1 MRVANQNDITALQAR
16 PEMIRLIWARDK
28 TYQAAKFTQGWFVFG
43 TALVPVFGALT
54 SGIWPSLKPAL
65 ALISLLLL
73 LLDVGL
79 IDRLQKERLKRGA
92 KLQEEFD
99 TKVFGL
105 PWNKFVAGDKVLP
118 EDVTEAASAPMPAKR
133 QNEIETWYEACVSRI
148 PLVYGR
154 LVCQRTNISYDSR
167 LRRRY
172 GNGLIVVTLMLAII
186 VLVAGVALDPK
197 FNDTILGLAM
207 VAPIL
212 SWALREH
219 RKQVDTCNALQ
230 NLQGEFKTV
239 WTKALE
245 GASDEELRFG
255 SRQLQDA
262 IYQHRASA
270 PLVFDWVY
278 YRMRLKNE
286 SEAHAAAE
294 EFVKQAEEALSARGV
309 S

>member
-1 MRVANQNDITALQAR
+1 MASRNGIIELQAK
-16 PEMIRLIWARDK
+16 PEMVRLIWARDK
-28 TYQAAKFTQGWFVFG
+28 TYQAAKRTQGWFVFW
-43 TALVPVFGALT
+43 TAAVPVIGALT
-54 SGIWPSLKPAL
+54 SVLWPGLKPVL

-99 TKVFGL
+99 TRAFGL
-105 PWNKFVAGDKVLP
+105 PWNRFVAGDKVLP
-118 EDVTEAASAPMPAKR
+118 EDVTEAVSAPMPAKR
-133 QNEIETWYEACVSRI
+133 QKEIETWYEASVSRV
-148 PLVYGR
+148 PLAYGR

-172 GNGLIVVTLMLAII
+172 GNGLFSVALVLAIL
-186 VLVAGVALDPK
+186 VLIAGVLLDPK
-197 FNDTILGLAM
+197 FTDAILGLAM
-207 VAPIL
+207 VAPML

-219 RKQVDTCNALQ
+219 RKQLDTCISLQ
-230 NLQGEFKTV
+230 NLQSEFKTV

-245 GASDEELRFG
+245 GASDEELKVG

-278 YRMRLKNE
+278 YRMRSKNE
-286 SEAHAAAE
+286 REAHAAAE
-294 EFVKQAEEALSARGV
+294 EFIKQAEEALSARGAA
-309 S
+309 

>member
-1 MRVANQNDITALQAR
+1 MANRNDITELQTK
-16 PEMIRLIWARDK
+16 PEMVRLIWARDR
-28 TYQAAKFTQGWFVFG
+28 TYQAAKHTQGWFIFW
-43 TALVPVFGALT
+43 TAAVPVIGALT
-54 SGIWPSLKPAL
+54 SGLWPGLKPAL

-73 LLDVGL
+73 FLDVGL

-99 TKVFGL
+99 TRAFGL

-118 EDVTEAASAPMPAKR
+118 EDVAEAASATMPAKR
-133 QNEIETWYEACVSRI
+133 QKEIETWYEASVSRI
-148 PLVYGR
+148 PLAYGR

-172 GNGLIVVTLMLAII
+172 GNGLLIVTLALTII
-186 VLVAGVALDPK
+186 ALVAGVLLDPK
-197 FNDTILGLAM
+197 LTDAVLGLAM
-207 VAPIL
+207 VAPML
-212 SWALREH
+212 SWAMREH
-219 RKQVDTCNALQ
+219 RKQLDTSNSLQ
-230 NLQGEFKTV
+230 NLQSEFKTV

-245 GASDEELRFG
+245 GASDEELKVG

-278 YRMRLKNE
+278 YRMRTKNE
-286 SEAHAAAE
+286 REAHAAAE
-294 EFVKQAEEALSARGV
+294 EFVKQAEEALSTGGAA
-309 S
+309 

>member
-1 MRVANQNDITALQAR
+1 MANRNDITELQAK
-16 PEMIRLIWARDK
+16 PEMVRLIWARDK
-28 TYQAAKFTQGWFVFG
+28 TYQAAKHTQGWFVFW
-43 TALVPVFGALT
+43 TAAVPVIGALT
-54 SGIWPSLKPAL
+54 SGLWPNLKPAL

-73 LLDVGL
+73 FLDVGL

-99 TKVFGL
+99 TKAFGL

-118 EDVTEAASAPMPAKR
+118 EDVTEAASAAMPAKR
-133 QNEIETWYEACVSRI
+133 QKEIETWYEASVSRV
-148 PLVYGR
+148 PLAYGR

-172 GNGLIVVTLMLAII
+172 GNGLFSVTLVLVII
-186 VLVAGVALDPK
+186 FLVAGVLLDPK
-197 FNDTILGLAM
+197 FTDAILGLAM
-207 VAPIL
+207 VAPML

-219 RKQVDTCNALQ
+219 RKQLDTCNSLQ
-230 NLQGEFKTV
+230 NLQSEFKTV

-245 GASDEELRFG
+245 GASDEELKVG

-262 IYQHRASA
+262 IYQHRASE

-278 YRMRLKNE
+278 YRMRSKNE
-286 SEAHAAAE
+286 REAHAAAE
-294 EFVKQAEEALSARGV
+294 EFVKQAEEALSARGAA
-309 S
+309 

>member
-1 MRVANQNDITALQAR
+1 MANKNGITELQAK
-16 PEMIRLIWARDK
+16 PEMVRLIWARDK
-28 TYQAAKFTQGWFVFG
+28 TYQAAKHTQGWFVFW
-43 TALVPVFGALT
+43 TAAVPAIGALT
-54 SGIWPSLKPAL
+54 SGMWPGLKPAL

-73 LLDVGL
+73 FLDVGL

-99 TKVFGL
+99 TKAFGL

-118 EDVTEAASAPMPAKR
+118 EDVTEAASAAMPAKR
-133 QNEIETWYEACVSRI
+133 QKEIETWYEASVSRV
-148 PLVYGR
+148 PLAYGR

-172 GNGLIVVTLMLAII
+172 GNGLFGVTLALAII
-186 VLVAGVALDPK
+186 LLLVEVLLDPK
-197 FNDTILGLAM
+197 FTDVILGLAM
-207 VAPIL
+207 LAPLL

-219 RKQVDTCNALQ
+219 RKQLDTCNSLQ
-230 NLQGEFKTV
+230 NLQSEFKTV

-245 GASDEELRFG
+245 GASDEELTVG

-278 YRMRLKNE
+278 YRMRPRNE

-294 EFVKQAEEALSARGV
+294 EFVKQAEEALSARGEA
-309 S
+309 

>member
-1 MRVANQNDITALQAR
+1 MANRNDITELQAK
-16 PEMIRLIWARDK
+16 PEMVRLIWARDK
-28 TYQAAKFTQGWFVFG
+28 TYQAAKHTQGWFIFW
-43 TALVPVFGALT
+43 TAAVPVIGALT
-54 SGIWPSLKPAL
+54 SGLWPGLKPAL

-73 LLDVGL
+73 FLDVGL

-99 TKVFGL
+99 TRAFGL

-118 EDVTEAASAPMPAKR
+118 EDVAEAASATMPAKR
-133 QNEIETWYEACVSRI
+133 QKEIETWYEASVSRI
-148 PLVYGR
+148 PLAYGR

-172 GNGLIVVTLMLAII
+172 GNGLLIVTLALTNIA
-186 VLVAGVALDPK
+186 LVAGVLLDPK
-197 FNDTILGLAM
+197 LTDAVLGLAM
-207 VAPIL
+207 VAPML
-212 SWALREH
+212 SWAMREH
-219 RKQVDTCNALQ
+219 RKQLDTSNSLQ
-230 NLQGEFKTV
+230 NLKSEFKTV

-245 GASDEELRFG
+245 GASDEELKVG

-278 YRMRLKNE
+278 YRMRTKNE
-286 SEAHAAAE
+286 REAHAAAE
-294 EFVKQAEEALSARGV
+294 EFVKQAEEALSTGGAA
-309 S
+309 

>member
-1 MRVANQNDITALQAR
+1 MANRNDITELQAK
-16 PEMIRLIWARDK
+16 PEMVRLIWARDK
-28 TYQAAKFTQGWFVFG
+28 TYQAAKHTQGWFIFW
-43 TALVPVFGALT
+43 TAAVPVIGALT
-54 SGIWPSLKPAL
+54 SGLWPGLKPAL

-73 LLDVGL
+73 FLDVGL

-99 TKVFGL
+99 TRAFGL

-118 EDVTEAASAPMPAKR
+118 EDVAEAASATMPAKR
-133 QNEIETWYEACVSRI
+133 QKEIETWYEASVSRI
-148 PLVYGR
+148 PLAYGR

-172 GNGLIVVTLMLAII
+172 GNGLLIVTLALTNIA
-186 VLVAGVALDPK
+186 LVAGVLLDPK
-197 FNDTILGLAM
+197 LTDAVLGLAM
-207 VAPIL
+207 VAPML
-212 SWALREH
+212 SWAMREH
-219 RKQVDTCNALQ
+219 RKQLDTSNSLQ
-230 NLQGEFKTV
+230 NLQSEFKTV

-245 GASDEELRFG
+245 GASDEELKVG

-278 YRMRLKNE
+278 YRMRTKNE
-286 SEAHAAAE
+286 REAHAAAE
-294 EFVKQAEEALSARGV
+294 EFVKQAEEALSTGGAA
-309 S
+309 

>member
-1 MRVANQNDITALQAR
+1 MANRNDITELQAK
-16 PEMIRLIWARDK
+16 PEMVRLIWARDK
-28 TYQAAKFTQGWFVFG
+28 TYQAAKHTQGWFVFW
-43 TALVPVFGALT
+43 TAAVPVIGALT
-54 SGIWPSLKPAL
+54 SGLWPGLKPAL

-73 LLDVGL
+73 FLDVGL

-99 TKVFGL
+99 TRAFGL

-118 EDVTEAASAPMPAKR
+118 EDVTEAASAAMPAKR
-133 QNEIETWYEACVSRI
+133 QKEIETWYEASVSRV
-148 PLVYGR
+148 PLAYGR

-172 GNGLIVVTLMLAII
+172 GNGLFSVTLVLAII
-186 VLVAGVALDPK
+186 VLVAGVLLDPK
-197 FNDTILGLAM
+197 FTDAILGLAM
-207 VAPIL
+207 VAPML

-219 RKQVDTCNALQ
+219 RKQIDTCNSLQ
-230 NLQGEFKTV
+230 YLQSEFKTV

-245 GASDEELRFG
+245 GASDEELKVG

-278 YRMRLKNE
+278 YWMRSKNE
-286 SEAHAAAE
+286 REAHAAAE
-294 EFVKQAEEALSARGV
+294 EFVKQAEEALSARGAA
-309 S
+309 

>member
-1 MRVANQNDITALQAR
+1 MANRNDITELQAK
-16 PEMIRLIWARDK
+16 PEMVRFIWARDK
-28 TYQAAKFTQGWFVFG
+28 TYQAAKHTQGWFIFW
-43 TALVPVFGALT
+43 TAAVPVIGALT
-54 SGIWPSLKPAL
+54 SGLWPGLKPAL

-73 LLDVGL
+73 FLDVGF

-99 TKVFGL
+99 TRAFGL

-118 EDVTEAASAPMPAKR
+118 EDVAEAASATMPAKR
-133 QNEIETWYEACVSRI
+133 QKEIETWYEASVSRI
-148 PLVYGR
+148 PLAYGR

-172 GNGLIVVTLMLAII
+172 GNGLLIVTLALTII
-186 VLVAGVALDPK
+186 ALVAGVLLDPK
-197 FNDTILGLAM
+197 LTDAVLGLAM
-207 VAPIL
+207 VAPML
-212 SWALREH
+212 SWAMREH
-219 RKQVDTCNALQ
+219 RKQLDTSNSLQ
-230 NLQGEFKTV
+230 NLQSEFKTV

-245 GASDEELRFG
+245 GASDEELKVG

-278 YRMRLKNE
+278 YRMRTKNE
-286 SEAHAAAE
+286 REAHAAAE
-294 EFVKQAEEALSARGV
+294 EFVKQAEEALSTGGAA
-309 S
+309 

>member
-1 MRVANQNDITALQAR
+1 MTIKNDITELQAK
-16 PEMIRLIWARDK
+16 PEMVRLIWARDK
-28 TYQAAKFTQGWFVFG
+28 TYQAAKYTQGWFVIW
-43 TALVPVFGALT
+43 TVAVPVIGALT
-54 SGIWPSLKPAL
+54 SSLGPGLKPAL
-65 ALISLLLL
+65 ALIGLLFL

-118 EDVTEAASAPMPAKR
+118 EDVTEAASAAMPAKR
-133 QNEIETWYEACVSRI
+133 QKEIETWYEASVSRV
-148 PLVYGR
+148 PLAYGR

-172 GNGLIVVTLMLAII
+172 GNWLISVTLVLAII
-186 VLVAGVALDPK
+186 ALVAGVLLDPK
-197 FNDTILGLAM
+197 FTDAILGLAM
-207 VAPIL
+207 VTPML

-219 RKQVDTCNALQ
+219 RKQLDTCNSLQ
-230 NLQGEFKTV
+230 NLQSEFKTV
-239 WTKALE
+239 WAKALE
-245 GASDEELRFG
+245 GASDEELKVC

-270 PLVFDWVY
+270 PLVFDWAY
-278 YRMRLKNE
+278 YQMRSKNE
-286 SEAHAAAE
+286 KEAHVAAE
-294 EFVKQAEEALSARGV
+294 EFVKQAEEALSAGWAA
-309 S
+309 